1 MRQRHRSVHPA
12 MPAQECASVANIRFA
27 QRRGIKGEFSK
38 WPANRSYLLV
48 IGRLGFRAVDRAR
61 IAESFT

>member
-1 MRQRHRSVHPA
+1 MSAVVGA
-12 MPAQECASVANIRFA
+12 ASVANIRFA

-48 IGRLGFRAVDRAR
+48 IGRLGFRAVYRDR